1 MNAKQIKFKDR
12 SGPVIQECNFV
23 GLQKAITM
31 PVKTTVKSTF
41 ALQQCI

>member
-12 SGPVIQECNFV
+12 SGPVIQECNFA